1 MPTLIIGT
9 TTKRLGD
16 KTMIRK
22 ERKVGEIFEFEG
34 VKLQVVDIGEYGNGC
49 KGCYFQYNC
58 SGYVS
63 AFIQAQSDRGNNIC
77 LYHKVARQRHKS

>member
-1 MPTLIIGT
+1 
-9 TTKRLGD
+9 
-16 KTMIRK
+16 MIRK

-34 VKLQVVDIGEYGNGC
+34 VKLQVVDVGEYDNGC

-63 AFIQAQSDRGNNIC
+63 AFCTRDKRSD
-77 LYHKVARQRHKS
+77 HKDIVYKKQTKEQEIELWKMN